1 MKLTKIFVLLLSFVL
16 CMTAL
21 CSCTDDLTEDE
32 QSGDQ
37 GNQPHTHAFVKGVC
51 ECGEKDPNYAS

>member
-37 GNQPHTHAFVKGVC
+37 GN
-51 ECGEKDPNYAS
+51 